1 VSACRSMQT
10 GQADMEE
17 ADASNVAEAE
27 RRYLLSLLTMAEELL
42 SLLPETVK
50 KKYGIIKGTLA
61 VRLGSKISNLPKTSV
76 IFTSLSQGIQPHLP
90 SKEHSS
96 ITTPRDSK
104 QLDQDQVD
112 RKLTEWNQ
120 SNEAKNLGTLQR
132 RDANSENSQEVNEG
146 KLGTYTFELS
156 GGATSQHN
164 ALESALLKR
173 HLKSLVCMH
182 KRIQGSRSSEN
193 KISKSENFEVEFQNV
208 AEGITSCCEE
218 FARLEVLLEQELQL
232 ESNPDVHG
240 NDDLRSNPNAS
251 NSGTDSRKSKTG
263 SQPGREMRQMEI
275 NEIVKERDEAR
286 MEIDR
291 LAQELHKSNG
301 LLENAILRALQAE
314 QMKINTKQQLRC
326 MSMN

>member
-1 VSACRSMQT
+1 M
-10 GQADMEE
+10 
-17 ADASNVAEAE
+17 
-27 RRYLLSLLTMAEELL
+27 
-42 SLLPETVK
+42 K

-120 SNEAKNLGTLQR
+120 SNEAKSLGILQGK
-132 RDANSENSQEVNEG
+132 DANSEKSHHVNGG
-146 KLGTYTFELS
+146 KLGTTAFELS
-156 GGATSQHN
+156 GGAPSEH

-182 KRIQGSRSSEN
+182 KRIQGSRCTIEDDFCFLTCNHRSSEN
-193 KISKSENFEVEFQNV
+193 KITKSENLEVEFQNV

-232 ESNPDVHG
+232 EVRKQG
-240 NDDLRSNPNAS
+240 A
-251 NSGTDSRKSKTG
+251 GRKS
-263 SQPGREMRQMEI
+263 
-275 NEIVKERDEAR
+275 
-286 MEIDR
+286 
-291 LAQELHKSNG
+291 
-301 LLENAILRALQAE
+301 
-314 QMKINTKQQLRC
+314 
-326 MSMN
+326 